1 MLGLSWVAVAVLLV
15 IVGCLLDFVATP
27 WQRVRRSRVDRFARR
42 QSLPITVENG
52 PLVIRYLATTR
63 RWRGGGLLLA
73 LIVTL
78 FWPLFV
84 SIVRPQDA
92 ASSGPGANALALFAG
107 WFAGAVVAEWRVSSL
122 ARTPGPQRSAALE
135 PRRLADYLPEAA
147 RWSVCVAWVIAVASE
162 LSVLGSL
169 LVRHSGG
176 VAIALAWIGAT
187 AVAAGGLG
195 LVGHQVLVR
204 PQRYTDPGLIAADD
218 ALRGRS
224 LDVLAGSAM
233 AIAGYLLA
241 GLVYTLG
248 PYSSVLS
255 DGVGTLL
262 GGLGAIAVPIL
273 GFSVATSVAAPIRR
287 ARRTAVLD
295 STP

>member
-147 RWSVCVAWVIAVASE
+147 RWSVCVAWAIAVASE
-162 LSVLGSL
+162 LSVLGGL

-248 PYSSVLS
+248 PHSSVLS

-287 ARRTAVLD
+287 TRRTAVLD